1 MTHKRR
7 LKGKK
12 GVSITFSLDM
22 NLTVTKEAFLSDPKN
37 KQRFIDF
44 LGAKLTNQGC
54 QVFYDQADADILIV
68 QKTIESA
75 SPMDTVLI
83 GDDTDLLVLLFHHLP
98 QHGKDIFFASDC
110 KKNTKGRVWNIKEVR
125 AKLGTFLCIFKM

>member
-1 MTHKRR
+1 
-7 LKGKK
+7 
-12 GVSITFSLDM
+12 M

-54 QVFYDQADADILIV
+54 QVFYDQADADLLIV

-75 SPMDTVLI
+75 LARINLARGPR
-83 GDDTDLLVLLFHHLP
+83 LLLP
-98 QHGKDIFFASDC
+98 RGP
-110 KKNTKGRVWNIKEVR
+110 
-125 AKLGTFLCIFKM
+125 